1 LTLGFSV
8 VIASTVLFGAVREAK
23 AADLTWKGFD
33 WNITNGG
40 MAGVAEGSPDNVS
53 VDASGYLH
61 LKIVNNGG
69 TWTAAELFT
78 TKNLGFGTYQ
88 WQVDGPIDTF
98 DKNVVLGLYPYGP
111 AGGIGKDGTNE
122 IDIEYSRWGN
132 ANGVNGDWTD
142 YPNSG
147 KTIGETSYSFSLNG
161 GTASTSRFVWT
172 STSITSSI
180 MSGYTPVTSNAGL
193 LQLAQGVKNPW
204 TYAPSNPS
212 TNIPQNAMP
221 LGMNLW
227 CFGIPSDGKNVEVI
241 IRDFVFV
248 AEGTDPN
255 TGNGGS
261 GGGTST
267 GGSNAGGSTGT
278 GGRNG
283 HGGNPG
289 NGGTNSGGTT
299 GNAGN
304 PGMGGATNTGGT
316 SSNNGGSFSNG
327 GSFATGGSVSSGGSL
342 ATGGSYAVGGAA
354 NGGAAQNGAGT
365 SSVGSAGRPDTNAN
379 DSGSCSVANASHQ
392 RGGNGLVWILAAP
405 LFLLGRRLRAAK
417 RAARVAS

>member
-1 LTLGFSV
+1 M
-8 VIASTVLFGAVREAK
+8 LFRS
-23 AADLTWKGFD
+23 
-33 WNITNGG
+33 WNITDGG

-53 VDASGYLH
+53 VDANGYLH
-61 LKIVNNGG
+61 LKIVKNGN

-88 WQVDGPIDTF
+88 WQVDGPIDVY

-122 IDIEYSRWGN
+122 IDIEYSRWGD

-147 KTIGETSYSFSLNG
+147 KTVGELGYGFSLNG

-180 MSGYTPVTSNAGL
+180 MSGYTPVGSNTGL
-193 LQLAQGVKNPW
+193 LQLDNGAKNPW

-212 TNIPQNAMP
+212 TNIPQNPMP

-227 CFGIPSDGKNVEVI
+227 CFDIPSDGKNVEVI

-248 AEGTDPN
+248 AEGTDPPDGGGG
-255 TGNGGS
+255 TGGTTSTGGTSAGGTTGSAGSGGRGGHGGHGGNPSNGGS
-261 GGGTST
+261 GG
-267 GGSNAGGSTGT
+267 
-278 GGRNG
+278 
-283 HGGNPG
+283 
-289 NGGTNSGGTT
+289 TT
-299 GNAGN
+299 GSAGN
-304 PGMGGATNTGGT
+304 PGVGGATNTGG
-316 SSNNGGSFSNG
+316 SSSANGGSFSSGGSLSNG
-327 GSFATGGSVSSGGSL
+327 GSFSSGGSSST
-342 ATGGSYAVGGAA
+342 AGSYGVGGATS
-354 NGGAAQNGAGT
+354 GGASQNGAGT
-365 SSVGSAGRPDTNAN
+365 SSVGSAGRPDGNAN
-379 DSGSCSVANASHQ
+379 DSGGCSVVSAGHQ
-392 RGGNGLVWILAAP
+392 RGSSLVWVLAAP

-417 RAARVAS
+417 KAARSVS